1 MAAGFSF
8 DLWVMAISLFSWWSV
23 WSINN
28 PFFFGLSSEDS
39 HAGHVNKFLQAADL
53 ELLSQQ
59 EEQGKP
65 GEKSAVAFV
74 FSGGFQGEIP
84 WSKDVNFQVVSR
96 RFPYKRCVFF
106 GGFRGGQISPP
117 VLGFHFTCWRS
128 NLRQQAQKHKD
139 EKDMP
144 GQQPRILTGFS
155 PPEI

>member
-84 WSKDVNFQVVSR
+84 YERCKLPGGFQEI
-96 RFPYKRCVFF
+96 PYKRCVLF
-106 GGFRGGQISPP
+106 GDSGGVRYLRSLGSISPAE
-117 VLGFHFTCWRS
+117 GQTSGSKRKSTRMRRTCRANSPAFW
-128 NLRQQAQKHKD
+128 
-139 EKDMP
+139 
-144 GQQPRILTGFS
+144 TGT